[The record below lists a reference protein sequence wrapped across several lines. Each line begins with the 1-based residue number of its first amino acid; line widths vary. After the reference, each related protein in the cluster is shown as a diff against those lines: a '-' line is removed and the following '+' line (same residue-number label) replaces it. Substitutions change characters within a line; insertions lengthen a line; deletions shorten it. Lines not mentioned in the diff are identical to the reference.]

1 MGFRRAVLDKTCGA
15 GAACCCPVELTLCR
29 GFFPPPRLSESDA
42 PCWRSIRGV
51 GARRATGGWV
61 PTKLGMAWWRGLGK
75 TRLGSSF
82 FWEVLRRNPG
92 RMTVLCLIGI
102 QTVFGESNG
111 PNVKQ
116 IEQPAAITASCT
128 FMGDAAC
135 WSDAVH
141 SLCEYHLLEM
151 LPTLASFADRRPVRI
166 ETTLYTCFNVQ
177 SVHCLCALLEIA
189 RPPLADRTG
198 TTRLGGRSRLVQV

>member
-1 MGFRRAVLDKTCGA
+1 M
-15 GAACCCPVELTLCR
+15 
-29 GFFPPPRLSESDA
+29 
-42 PCWRSIRGV
+42 
-51 GARRATGGWV
+51 
-61 PTKLGMAWWRGLGK
+61 
-75 TRLGSSF
+75 
-82 FWEVLRRNPG
+82 RRNPG

-166 ETTLYTCFNVQ
+166 ETTHVLMSKVYTV
-177 SVHCLCALLEIA
+177 CALFWRSPDPHSLTA
-189 RPPLADRTG
+189 LAQHDWEG
-198 TTRLGGRSRLVQV
+198 ALGSCRCEAQRCCSV

>member
-1 MGFRRAVLDKTCGA
+1 ML
-15 GAACCCPVELTLCR
+15 
-29 GFFPPPRLSESDA
+29 
-42 PCWRSIRGV
+42 
-51 GARRATGGWV
+51 ARRATGGWV

-116 IEQPAAITASCT
+116 IEQPSDHSI
-128 FMGDAAC
+128 MGDGPTRCTAC
-135 WSDAVH
+135 ASTTFWRCSQRWLPLQIGAQCGSRLHSTHVLMSKVYTVCALFWRPPDPH
-141 SLCEYHLLEM
+141 SLTALAQHDWEGALGSCRCE
-151 LPTLASFADRRPVRI
+151 AQR
-166 ETTLYTCFNVQ
+166 CC
-177 SVHCLCALLEIA
+177 SV
-189 RPPLADRTG
+189 
-198 TTRLGGRSRLVQV
+198 